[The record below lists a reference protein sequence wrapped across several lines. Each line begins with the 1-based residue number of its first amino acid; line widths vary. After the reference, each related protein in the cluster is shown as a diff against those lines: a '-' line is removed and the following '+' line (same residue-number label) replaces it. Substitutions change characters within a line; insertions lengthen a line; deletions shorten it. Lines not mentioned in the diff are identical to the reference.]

1 MQILVELEKLID
13 IEIQTFDGIEKKL
26 LEKKETIIKG
36 QADRL
41 KTVDLQLIEYHKKL
55 EQIVIHKKLINKEFG
70 DENKTLS
77 EIIKDIQ
84 DKNIAKRFEN
94 KKTIINAKTKK
105 IQSLNEIIQELIQ
118 HALKLIEG
126 SVLVIAEAFNPEG
139 RINYDSQGRKQSGS
153 SPMKISS
160 IIEEA

>member
-1 MQILVELEKLID
+1 MQILLELEKLID

-36 QADRL
+36 HADRL
-41 KTVDLQLIEYHKKL
+41 KTVDLQLLEYHKKL
-55 EQIVIHKKLINKEFG
+55 EQIVVHKKLINKEFG

-77 EIIKDIQ
+77 EIIKGIQ
-84 DKNIAKRFEN
+84 DKNIAQRFEN
-94 KKTIINAKTKK
+94 KKTIINTKTKK
-105 IQSLNEIIQELIQ
+105 IQRLNEVIQELIQ

-153 SPMKISS
+153 SPMKTSS